1 MVDVALVGV
10 NACLELLLVLIQ
22 ALSGCCR
29 CLLLLLLL
37 MLVVRMPCT
46 RTMSDWREV
55 VVEVMSSITMVVVVV
70 VVVVVLSVD

>member
-10 NACLELLLVLIQ
+10 NACLELLLVLVQ
-22 ALSGCCR
+22 ALSGYCR
-29 CLLLLLLL
+29 CLLLLL

-46 RTMSDWREV
+46 QTMSDWQEV

-70 VVVVVLSVD
+70 VVVLSVD